1 MCFLVNFVKERI
13 QSELVEKLYK
23 VNEFRAWIVS
33 KALPHFPHTCTV
45 LSPHFRPTFIAVV
58 MHHDRTFT
66 AILLQVNR
74 TFVAFMQHYSRIFV
88 AINRSLLH
96 FFSVSPHFY
105 RISSVFLPHSPR
117 TFITLSSRLSALLS
131 HKQFGACVG
140 CIRAFWWKRD
150 CSREHRFSAI
160 FSSFCLVGTR
170 RVSFDL
176 ASM

>member
-13 QSELVEKLYK
+13 QSERVEKLYK

-45 LSPHFRPTFIAVV
+45 LSPHFRSTFIAVV

-88 AINRSLLH
+88 VINRSLLH
-96 FFSVSPHFY
+96 FSQFHRIFIALHPYFY
-105 RISSVFLPHSPR
+105 RTPPA
-117 TFITLSSRLSALLS
+117 RLSRFL
-131 HKQFGACVG
+131 
-140 CIRAFWWKRD
+140 RA
-150 CSREHRFSAI
+150 
-160 FSSFCLVGTR
+160 
-170 RVSFDL
+170 
-176 ASM
+176 